1 MAALQITVGGSAQ
14 DVTALHIVDFDAANT
29 VVFLANTFSIN
40 NQYDRLI
47 EVGPAITAT
56 VAAAAAADPE
66 SWE

>member
-1 MAALQITVGGSAQ
+1 MANVQITVSGTAQ

-40 NQYDRLI
+40 NKFDRLI

-56 VAAAAAADPE
+56 AAADPE